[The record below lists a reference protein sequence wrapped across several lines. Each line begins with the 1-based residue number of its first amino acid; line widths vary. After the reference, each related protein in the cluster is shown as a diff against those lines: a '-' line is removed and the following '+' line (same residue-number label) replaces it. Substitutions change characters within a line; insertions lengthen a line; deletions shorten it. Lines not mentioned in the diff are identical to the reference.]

1 MDGLAKASILD
12 IDGIAVS
19 VGPPLDTYT
28 GAAAAYSVRLLRT
41 AYTGDIMRVRRD
53 SDNVEADIG
62 FDSNNEFGLTSPVS
76 NPSSGGP
83 FTDFADFIGHG
94 GTPANGF
101 CRWWYDQS
109 GNAVDA
115 GQATST
121 SQPKIYDSSTGI
133 IEEGAAGK
141 EKPALDFDGT
151 NDGLNCST
159 NLRASTGASTVI
171 QVRNVPKV
179 SLGETSPFIFYKVQR
194 HIIDQIGASNYNEV
208 GISTNE
214 TANEYLKYT
223 LADLSGQLLHF
234 AAWDGS
240 TQTGGV
246 DEVALYEDGAQLTG
260 TVGSASLGVSASG
273 TNSIGFRNDLNSQYC
288 DGTFQEVIVWLS
300 DQDSAGNRTGIE
312 NNINGYFQIF

>member
-1 MDGLAKASILD
+1 MASVAEIDGLRGPEAPAP
-12 IDGIAVS
+12 
-19 VGPPLDTYT
+19 PPLDQYT

-53 SDNVEADIG
+53 SDQNEIDVG
-62 FDSNNEFGLTSPVS
+62 FDSNDEFGLTSPVS
-76 NPSSGGP
+76 NATSGS

-121 SQPKIYDSSTGI
+121 SQPKIYDSTTGI

-141 EKPALDFDGT
+141 EKPALDFDGS

-159 NLRASTGASTVI
+159 NLRTTTGASTVI
-171 QVRNVPKV
+171 QGRKVP
-179 SLGETSPFIFYKVQR
+179 SPPTSGVFYQPFVFYKVQR
-194 HIIDQIGASNYNEV
+194 HLMDISAYSNV
-208 GISTNE
+208 SISTNE
-214 TANEYLKYT
+214 TASEYIKF
-223 LADLSGQLLHF
+223 SGMNVANQLLSVST
-234 AAWDGS
+234 WDGS

-246 DEVALYEDGAQLTG
+246 DEVIQYKDGAQETG
-260 TVGSASLGVSASG
+260 TASTNSMGVSPSG
-273 TNSIGFRNDLNSQYC
+273 TNSIGFRSDTNSQFC
-288 DGTFQEVIVWLS
+288 LGTFQEVIVWLS
-300 DQDSAGNRTGIE
+300 DQDSAGNRSGIE
-312 NNINGYFQIF
+312 TNINGYFQIF